1 MIVSAHNGY
10 PHWLN
15 SGADF
20 IEVDIRRTPQE
31 VIVLAHDVLQPR
43 RKYVELDEVL
53 DAACGKIGLQLDLKE
68 EGYEIALLNRVL
80 EKCSPDKVVV
90 TTDKAE
96 SLRKIKAAFPKVR
109 TGLTRRHVEPTDADF
124 IALDQAYMT
133 DHALSFGVPIWL
145 WTVDDPRLMSR
156 IFKDGRV
163 AGLITNRPDRAL
175 RLRSGRS

>member
-1 MIVSAHNGY
+1 VIVSAHNGY

-20 IEVDIRRTPQE
+20 IEVDVRRTREE
-31 VIVLAHDVLQPR
+31 VIVLAHDVLQPN

-53 DAACGKIGLQLDLKE
+53 DAACGKIGLQIDLKE
-68 EGYEIALLNRVL
+68 EGYEVALMNRVL
-80 EKCSPDKVVV
+80 EKCAPDKIVV
-90 TTDKAE
+90 TTDKAD

-109 TGLTRRHVEPTDADF
+109 TGWTRRHVEQTDADF
-124 IALDQAYMT
+124 IALDQAHLT
-133 DHALSFGVPIWL
+133 DQALSFGVPIWL
-145 WTVDDPRLMSR
+145 WTVDETRFMER
-156 IFKDGRV
+156 VFKDGRI